1 LAERGEE
8 PGTLELLPVEVHRR
22 LEPRRMV
29 GPLPQARVRRQVE
42 AAPLRQL
49 LQLILVHGRRPPPRA
64 PALLRV
70 PAAVA
75 GDGDPGRSTG
85 YEKRCLGRR
94 VKWCGWNQRELIIFF
109 FSVSFLEDFNAT
121 RCLRLLGRPM
131 TAGDPQAARS
141 FVGSGFVFRATPF
154 FSISI
159 SFFDKLQYILY

>member
-1 LAERGEE
+1 VFREKSEVVRVE
-8 PGTLELLPVEVHRR
+8 PEG
-22 LEPRRMV
+22 
-29 GPLPQARVRRQVE
+29 AYY
-42 AAPLRQL
+42 
-49 LQLILVHGRRPPPRA
+49 I
-64 PALLRV
+64 
-70 PAAVA
+70 
-75 GDGDPGRSTG
+75 
-85 YEKRCLGRR
+85 
-94 VKWCGWNQRELIIFF
+94 F